1 VELNRSAM
9 NRLIL
14 LIGLLITGH
23 NATAGDMFASPS
35 VSDIPALIACF
46 DDSDVRLGASRALQK
61 LGRPTTEQLSDA
73 LAADSLDVR
82 IWAAYTLGQ
91 IGPDAASANE
101 NLVDCLRDDNA
112 DLRAV
117 AVRALGQI
125 QATDRG
131 TISSLVTA
139 LSDMATRV
147 RRRSAIALGKLGS
160 DAQAA
165 VPDLIETLNDQT
177 IRSEVID
184 ALVEIGQPT
193 VIELIAALKNDNIRL
208 DASEALRRIDPETA
222 RKETVDQPTLAD
234 LAALEIAIRDP
245 ARDVK
250 SRIAAVNSLAQL
262 GEISAPIL
270 LSVFA
275 DASTEVS
282 RASSSAFRKIGA
294 SAVPLLRRTMKDD
307 SPLVRWT
314 TADAIGAIGPD
325 ARDAVPDLIAAIQ
338 DPDRTV
344 RHRAVNALSA
354 LGPSAE
360 PAVPALIAVMQ
371 NPRDAEPTRQ
381 LAIKVLGRTGP
392 KVRDAVIAALEESTE
407 DGNFGVSSLAKQ
419 LKADA
424 IIPRMNH

>member
-1 VELNRSAM
+1 
-9 NRLIL
+9 
-14 LIGLLITGH
+14 
-23 NATAGDMFASPS
+23 MFASPS
-35 VSDIPALIACF
+35 VSDVPALIACF
-46 DDSDVRLGASRALQK
+46 DDPDIRLGASRALQK
-61 LGRPTTEQLSDA
+61 LGRPATGKLSDA
-73 LAADSLDVR
+73 LASDSLDVR
-82 IWAAYTLGQ
+82 IWTAYTLGQ
-91 IGPDAASANE
+91 IGPDAAAANE

-117 AVRALGQI
+117 AVRALGKI
-125 QATDRG
+125 RASDRVA
-131 TISSLVTA
+131 ISSLVTA
-139 LSDMATRV
+139 LSDVDTRV
-147 RRRSAIALGKLGS
+147 RRRSAVALGKLGS
-160 DAQAA
+160 DALAA
-165 VPDLIETLNDQT
+165 VPDLIEALNDQT
-177 IRSEVID
+177 IRSQVIN
-184 ALVEIGQPT
+184 AIAGIGQPT
-193 VIELIAALKNDNIRL
+193 VSELVAALKNDNIRL

-222 RKETVDQPTLAD
+222 RKESVDQPTPAD
-234 LAALEIAIRDP
+234 LAALEIAIQDS

-250 SRIAAVNSLAQL
+250 SRIAAVNSLGEL
-262 GEISAPIL
+262 GEAAAPIL

-275 DASTEVS
+275 DVSSEVS

-307 SPLVRWT
+307 APLVRQT

-338 DPDRTV
+338 DTDRTV

-371 NPRDAEPTRQ
+371 NPRDTEPTRQ

-392 KVRDAVIAALEESTE
+392 KVRDAVIAALDKSTE

-419 LKADA
+419 VLKQLKADA
-424 IIPRMNH
+424 AN